1 MNQSEIK
8 ITRRELYELVWTT
21 PVTQLAKQYGFSDV
35 WLAKICRRNN
45 IPRPPRGYWAQR
57 QSGKKVLKQPLPPKN
72 IDSTIHINIK
82 PFNSERRETVSHKAS
97 SIRPLLKSIIFPKV
111 PLTPHPLIEQ
121 SAKILASCTPDNRG
135 ILIPPNGLLDIKV
148 SRESLARALNIMDT
162 LINILASLDFNVSVS
177 YKSTNVNLYNT
188 SIGISIGEEL
198 YRSRLRAQDHKLD
211 GYYNFG
217 FNQFASQPVPSG
229 KLFLTISDLGFYSS
243 GECRRTWRDT
253 ESKRLE
259 DCLKSFVSGLIKAAV
274 LKKEK
279 MSLKER

>member
-1 MNQSEIK
+1 MNHSEIK
-8 ITRRELYELVWTT
+8 ITRRELYNLVWTD

-57 QSGKKVLKQPLPPKN
+57 QSGKNVQKQPLPQK
-72 IDSTIHINIK
+72 DAVSTIHISIK
-82 PFNSERRETVSHKAS
+82 PFNSEKKDAAFHKAS
-97 SIRPLLKSIIFPKV
+97 VIKPLLKSIVFREV
-111 PLTPHPLIEQ
+111 QVAPHPLIEL
-121 SAKILASCTPDNRG
+121 SAKILASCKPDNRG
-135 ILIPPNGLLDIKV
+135 ILIPPNGCLDIEV
-148 SRESLARALNIMDT
+148 SRESLPRALIIMNA
-162 LINILASLDFNVSVS
+162 LINILVSLDFSVSVS
-177 YKSTNVNLYNT
+177 DKSTNVKLYDM
-188 SIGISIGEEL
+188 SIGIGIGEEL
-198 YRSRLRAQDHKLD
+198 YRSRLRARNHKLD
-211 GYYNFG
+211 GYYHFG
-217 FNQFASQPVPSG
+217 FNQLASQSAPSG

-253 ESKRLE
+253 ESNRLE